1 MKIIFHHTG
10 VLPVA
15 KYGGI
20 ERILFWH
27 MKELV
32 KLGHKVVL
40 IGNKN
45 SHVTPYGIELI
56 ENPPDNRWETV
67 LPKDADLVH
76 LTYHYPIEVDIP
88 VLTNIHGNGQPGEEF
103 PLNTV
108 FVSQKH
114 AAVHGSDQFVHNGID
129 FEEYPTFVERDL
141 SVIENLLFLAKASWK
156 VKNLKDSIHIAK
168 ATKKHL
174 HIIGGRNYWP
184 SRYIHS
190 HGVMGGDEKN
200 EVMKSCDALLF
211 PVRWHEPFGIAIIE
225 AMAFGLPVFGSQYGS
240 LPELI
245 TPEVGHTFPSK
256 EALIKFLNKGEF
268 SYNSKDIRH
277 YVESNFNMAR
287 VTRDYVQVYERIL
300 SGESLNQKKPCW
312 AENKAPLDLLPF

>member
-1 MKIIFHHTG
+1 MKIVFQHNG
-10 VLPVA
+10 VLPVT

-40 IGNKN
+40 IGHRESN
-45 SHVTPYGIELI
+45 VAPYGIELI
-56 ENPPDNRWETV
+56 ENPADEKWERV
-67 LPKDADLVH
+67 VPKDADLVH
-76 LTYHYPIEVDIP
+76 LTYNHPTDLELPI
-88 VLTNIHGNGQPGEEF
+88 LTNIHGNGQPGEVF

-108 FVSQKH
+108 FVSKKH

-129 FEEYPTFVERDL
+129 FNEYPDFIPRDL
-141 SVIENLLFLAKASWK
+141 SQVNQLLFLAKASWK
-156 VKNLKDSIHIAK
+156 VKNLKQATQIAK

-174 HIIGGRNYWP
+174 HIIGGRSFLP

-190 HGVMGGDEKN
+190 HGIMGGKEKN
-200 EVMKSCDALLF
+200 QIMKKCDALLF

-245 TPEVGHTFPSK
+245 TPEVGQTFSCKEEIIEFLGSQEFIYDSK
-256 EALIKFLNKGEF
+256 
-268 SYNSKDIRH
+268 SIRN
-277 YVESNFNMAR
+277 YVETNFNMAR
-287 VTRDYVQVYERIL
+287 VTRDYVEVYERML
-300 SGESLNQKKPCW
+300 AGESLNKKGPTW
-312 AENKAPLDLLPF
+312 SENKAPLELLPF